1 MAFYEEISDD
11 QSTSAANKFEAAK
24 SPGFDERALIARC
37 REEIPENTKSY
48 KELVRIYRPYAVN
61 VAIRLLNA
69 REDAEEVAQ
78 DSLLQVFHKLHTF
91 EGRSSFRTWFH
102 IIVLNSARKRLSK
115 VKTRQ
120 KVEKDIAE
128 NYEEPT
134 PNDVPNDQIQD
145 ALQRLSPDQKEV
157 IVLRFFS
164 GMKMDEMADA
174 LGIGASAAK
183 MRLYRA
189 MEAFKVS
196 WSAVERTNEL

>member
-1 MAFYEEISDD
+1 MSE
-11 QSTSAANKFEAAK
+11 KPEAVL
-24 SPGFDERALIARC
+24 SPEFDEKALIARC
-37 REEIPENTKSY
+37 RDEIPENTKAY
-48 KELVRIYRPYAVN
+48 KELVSIYHPYAVN
-61 VAIRLLNA
+61 VAIRLLNS

-91 EGRSSFRTWFH
+91 EGRSTFRTWFH

-120 KVEKDIAE
+120 TAEKTLAE

-134 PNDVPNDQIQD
+134 PNDVPKDQIQD

-157 IVLRFFS
+157 LVLRFFS
-164 GMKMDEMADA
+164 GMKMEEMAEA

-189 MEAFKVS
+189 MEAFKGA
-196 WSAVERTNEL
+196 WDAVEKTN